1 VRWIGRSAGNPRKCA
16 EAYYS
21 NIERGTARSTV
32 KELKFGIIG
41 TGWPGQQHAIALA
54 EIRDVQLHSCA
65 DSNLERLRSFSET
78 YRLENSFEDYQE
90 LLRDRNL
97 DAAIICL
104 PNFLHFPASLAAL
117 GAGKHVLCEKPP
129 TMNAAEMKLLRDEA
143 EKRGLIYFFGRQFR
157 FTPAVRTARDI
168 VAEGRLGKIYRAR
181 ASWIRSRGIPAG
193 IGLWFTDKKRSGG
206 GALIDIG
213 VHALDT
219 AWYLMGTPRPVSISA
234 KVFRN
239 FAHLVE
245 VPVFDVEDEAHAF
258 IRFANDAVVE
268 LETSWAAN
276 LTDDT
281 PIGPEWVGRESNNC
295 ILFGTKGTLRLK
307 PLTLFEDEEGKLI
320 TVPLESRYR
329 ESSFEMQLR
338 NFAAAIRG
346 QTRAINNAEQAFE
359 LMNMIDGIYASS
371 ELRREVPVA

>member
-1 VRWIGRSAGNPRKCA
+1 MKR
-16 EAYYS
+16 
-21 NIERGTARSTV
+21 
-32 KELKFGIIG
+32 ELKFGVIG

-54 EIRDVQLHSCA
+54 EIRDVQLRSCA
-65 DSNLERLRSFSET
+65 DTNSERLRSFTET
-78 YRLENSFEDYQE
+78 YRPECSFEDYQV
-90 LLRDRNL
+90 LLRDRDL

-117 GAGKHVLCEKPP
+117 EAGKHVFCEKPP
-129 TMNAAEMKLLRDEA
+129 TMNAAEMKVLRDEA

-157 FTPAVRTARDI
+157 FTPAVRTARDVI
-168 VAEGRLGKIYRAR
+168 AEGRLGKIYRAR
-181 ASWIRSRGIPAG
+181 ATWIRSRGIPAG
-193 IGLWFTDKKRSGG
+193 MGLWFTDKKRSGG

-258 IRFANDAVVE
+258 IRFANDAIVE

-295 ILFGTKGTLRLK
+295 ILFGTKGTLRIK
-307 PLTLFEDEEGKLI
+307 PLTLFEDEEGKLL

-338 NFAAAIRG
+338 NFADAIRG
-346 QTRAINNAEQAFE
+346 QAPAINNAEQAFE
-359 LMNMIDGIYASS
+359 LMEMIDGIYASS
-371 ELRREVPVA
+371 ALGREVPVA

>member
-1 VRWIGRSAGNPRKCA
+1 MLGSAPKA
-16 EAYYS
+16 HYS
-21 NIERGTARSTV
+21 NIEQGTARSTV
-32 KELKFGIIG
+32 RELKFGIIG

-54 EIRDVQLHSCA
+54 EIPDVQLHSCA
-65 DSNLERLRSFSET
+65 DSNLERLRSFAET
-78 YRLENSFEDYQE
+78 YRLESSFEDYQE
-90 LLRDRNL
+90 LLRDRDL

-117 GAGKHVLCEKPP
+117 EAGKHVFCEKPP
-129 TMNAAEMKLLRDEA
+129 TTNAAEMKVLRDEA

-168 VAEGRLGKIYRAR
+168 IAEGRLGKIYRAR

-245 VPVFDVEDEAHAF
+245 VPIFDVEDEAHAF

-281 PIGPEWVGRESNNC
+281 PLGPEWVGRESNNC

-307 PLTLFEDEEGKLI
+307 PLTLFEDEEGKLT
-320 TVPLESRYR
+320 TVPLESHYR

-338 NFAAAIRG
+338 NFAAAIGG
-346 QTRAINNAEQAFE
+346 QASAINNAEQALE
-359 LMNMIDGIYASS
+359 LMEMIDGIYASS
-371 ELRREVPVA
+371 ELGREVPVA

>member
-1 VRWIGRSAGNPRKCA
+1 MK
-16 EAYYS
+16 
-21 NIERGTARSTV
+21 

-41 TGWPGQQHAIALA
+41 TGWPGQQHAIALPA
-54 EIRDVQLHSCA
+54 IPDVQLRSCA
-65 DSNLERLRSFSET
+65 DSNLERLQSFAET
-78 YRLENSFEDYQE
+78 YHPESSFEDYQQ
-90 LLRDRNL
+90 LLGDRDL

-117 GAGKHVLCEKPP
+117 EAGKHVFCEKPP
-129 TMNAAEMKLLRDEA
+129 TMNAAEMKVLRDEA
-143 EKRGLIYFFGRQFR
+143 ASRGLIYFFGRQFR

-168 VAEGRLGKIYRAR
+168 IAEGRLGKIYRAR
-181 ASWIRSRGIPAG
+181 ATWIRSRGIPAG

-213 VHALDT
+213 VHAFDS
-219 AWYLMGTPRPVSISA
+219 AWFLMGTPRPISISA

-239 FAHLVE
+239 FAELVT

-258 IRFANDAVVE
+258 IRFANDAIVE

-295 ILFGTKGTLRLK
+295 VLFGTKGTLRLK
-307 PLTLFEDEEGKLI
+307 PLTLFEDENGKLV

-329 ESSFEMQLR
+329 ENSFEMQLR
-338 NFAAAIRG
+338 NFADAIRG
-346 QTRAINNAEQAFE
+346 RAPAINNAEQAFE
-359 LMNMIDGIYASS
+359 LMEMIDGIYASS
-371 ELRREVPVA
+371 ELGREVPVA